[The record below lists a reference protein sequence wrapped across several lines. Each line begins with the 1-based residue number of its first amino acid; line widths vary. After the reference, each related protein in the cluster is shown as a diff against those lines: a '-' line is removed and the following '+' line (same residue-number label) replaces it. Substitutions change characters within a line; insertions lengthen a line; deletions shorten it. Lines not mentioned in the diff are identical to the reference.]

1 MRYLP
6 SVHIL
11 FTFLTFGTV
20 RPCVVCVGLDGAAF
34 QSRLPA
40 NKMTQLES
48 DFFPDIASGSQ
59 SAIMEF
65 LFIRNKL
72 LQLWVLDPTVEFTPE
87 RAQAAVNLPHP
98 GTIRALQAN
107 LFLFSR
113 SVCIT
118 VPAFT
123 MAASAIEGFRCNL
136 DGGSS
141 CPVAYKRNFQPVPYS
156 CL

>member
-1 MRYLP
+1 MFVYA
-6 SVHIL
+6 L
-11 FTFLTFGTV
+11 F
-20 RPCVVCVGLDGAAF
+20 VGLDGAAF

-65 LFIRNKL
+65 LFTRNKL

-98 GTIRALQAN
+98 GTYIV
-107 LFLFSR
+107 S
-113 SVCIT
+113 
-118 VPAFT
+118 
-123 MAASAIEGFRCNL
+123 
-136 DGGSS
+136 
-141 CPVAYKRNFQPVPYS
+141 
-156 CL
+156 